1 MKSFKLPDLG
11 EGLQEA
17 EIVNWHVSEGD
28 EVVTDQPL
36 LSVETAKAI
45 VDIPSPF
52 TGRVLKLHG
61 KAGDVIPTGNDLVGY
76 EDAGGQREDKA
87 TVVGQMTSSNEV
99 VKDTAAAVGGQ
110 PAGMKATPAVRAL
123 AHRLNVDLSIVTPS
137 GPDGLITA
145 NDVQRVHRILSEVEP
160 LEPLRGVRR
169 AMAANMARAHAEVVA
184 VTLMDVADVDEWPQ
198 GTDVT
203 VRLIR
208 AVVAGFKAEPAL
220 NAWYDSHE
228 VGRRLLK
235 KVHLGMAADTPD
247 GLFVPV
253 LFDADSKSPDELRA
267 EINRLKEG
275 VKARNLP
282 PEQLRGHTITLSN
295 FGTIAGRYADPVVM
309 PPTVAILGAGRMR
322 KDVVAVGDEP
332 KVHRIIPLSLTF
344 DHRSVTGGEAGRFLA
359 AVMQD
364 LAKAD

>member
-1 MKSFKLPDLG
+1 
-11 EGLQEA
+11 
-17 EIVNWHVSEGD
+17 
-28 EVVTDQPL
+28 
-36 LSVETAKAI
+36 
-45 VDIPSPF
+45 
-52 TGRVLKLHG
+52 
-61 KAGDVIPTGNDLVGY
+61 
-76 EDAGGQREDKA
+76 
-87 TVVGQMTSSNEV
+87 
-99 VKDTAAAVGGQ
+99 
-110 PAGMKATPAVRAL
+110 
-123 AHRLNVDLSIVTPS
+123 
-137 GPDGLITA
+137 
-145 NDVQRVHRILSEVEP
+145 
-160 LEPLRGVRR
+160 
-169 AMAANMARAHAEVVA
+169 MAANMARAHAEVVA